1 MPIIDV
7 DLPEGV
13 IAGDRREQLALDLGH
28 ALLAAERLPAR
39 GPILSSMTVYLHAVP
54 NGAVYTLAGT
64 DTPPPVRV
72 RLTTAAGSL
81 DKDAQSQVVREITR
95 IVAEAADDPSLSGR
109 TFVLHSE
116 VAEGGWGARGTA
128 MGRADFDRLNAALRQ

>member
-13 IAGDRREQLALDLGH
+13 IPATRREQLANDLGR
-28 ALLAAERLPAR
+28 ALLAAEGLPAR
-39 GPILSSMTVYLHAVP
+39 GPILASVAVYLHAVP
-54 NGAVYTLAGT
+54 RGDIYTLAGA

-81 DKDAQSQVVREITR
+81 DTNAQVQVVGEITR
-95 IVAEAADDPSLSGR
+95 IVAEAAEDPSLTAR

-128 MGRADFDRLNAALRQ
+128 MGRADFDRLNAALRE

>member
-13 IAGDRREQLALDLGH
+13 IPAARRGQLANDLGR
-28 ALLAAERLPAR
+28 ALLAAEGLPAR
-39 GPILSSMTVYLHAVP
+39 GPILASMTVYLHAVP
-54 NGAVYTLAGT
+54 REDIYTLAGA
-64 DTPPPVRV
+64 DAPPPVRV

-81 DKDAQSQVVREITR
+81 DADAQGQVVRDVTR
-95 IVAEAADDPSLSGR
+95 IVAEAAEDPSLTGR

-128 MGRADFDRLNAALRQ
+128 MGRADFDRLNALLRE

>member
-13 IAGDRREQLALDLGH
+13 IPATRREQLANDLGR
-28 ALLAAERLPAR
+28 ALLAAEGLPAR
-39 GPILSSMTVYLHAVP
+39 GPILASVAVYLHAVP
-54 NGAVYTLAGT
+54 RGDIYTLAGP
-64 DTPPPVRV
+64 DTSPPVRV

-81 DKDAQSQVVREITR
+81 DTNAQGQVVGEITC
-95 IVAEAADDPSLSGR
+95 IIAEAAEDPSLTAR

-128 MGRADFDRLNAALRQ
+128 MGRADFDRLNAALRE

>member
-13 IAGDRREQLALDLGH
+13 IAADRREQLALDLGH
-28 ALLAAERLPAR
+28 ALLAAEGLPAR
-39 GPILSSMTVYLHAVP
+39 GPILSSTTVYLHAVP

-72 RLTTAAGSL
+72 RLTTAA
-81 DKDAQSQVVREITR
+81 
-95 IVAEAADDPSLSGR
+95 
-109 TFVLHSE
+109 
-116 VAEGGWGARGTA
+116 EGGWGARGTA

>member
-13 IAGDRREQLALDLGH
+13 VAADRREQLALDLGH
-28 ALLAAERLPAR
+28 ALLAAEGLPAR

-64 DTPPPVRV
+64 DIPPPVRV

-95 IVAEAADDPSLSGR
+95 IVAEAADDPSLTGR

-116 VAEGGWGARGTA
+116 VAEGGWAPAGRPWGAPTSIGST
-128 MGRADFDRLNAALRQ
+128 QP

>member
-13 IAGDRREQLALDLGH
+13 IPASRREQLAQDLGH
-28 ALLAAERLPAR
+28 ALLAAEGLPAR
-39 GPILSSMTVYLHAVP
+39 GPILASMTVYLHAVP
-54 NGAVYTLAGT
+54 RGDIYTLAGIG
-64 DTPPPVRV
+64 TPPPVRV

-81 DKDAQSQVVREITR
+81 DTNAQGQVVREITR
-95 IVAEAADDPSLSGR
+95 IVAEAAEDPTLTAR

-116 VAEGGWGARGTA
+116 VAEGGWGAGGTA
-128 MGRADFDRLNAALRQ
+128 LGRADFDRLNVALRE

>member
-13 IAGDRREQLALDLGH
+13 IPAARREQLAHDLGR
-28 ALLAAERLPAR
+28 ALLAAEGLPAR
-39 GPILSSMTVYLHAVP
+39 GPILASMTVYLHSVP
-54 NGAVYTLAGT
+54 RGDVYTLAGA

-81 DKDAQSQVVREITR
+81 DADAQGQVVRDVTR
-95 IVAEAADDPSLSGR
+95 IVAEAAEDPSLTGR

-128 MGRADFDRLNAALRQ
+128 MGRADFDRLNALLRE

>member
-7 DLPEGV
+7 DLPEDV
-13 IAGDRREQLALDLGH
+13 IPAARREQLALDLGH
-28 ALLAAERLPAR
+28 ALLAAEGLPAR
-39 GPILSSMTVYLHAVP
+39 GPILSSMTVYLHDVP

-72 RLTTAAGSL
+72 RLTTSAGSL
-81 DKDAQSQVVREITR
+81 DANAQGQVVREITR
-95 IVAEAADDPSLSGR
+95 IVAEAAGDPSLAAR

-128 MGRADFDRLNAALRQ
+128 MGRADFDRLNATLRG